1 MALLPVVGVGGILI
15 LLPVPVV
22 LNSLSAVA
30 V

>member
-1 MALLPVVGVGGILI
+1 MALLPVVVVGGILI

-22 LNSLSAVA
+22 KNSLSAAA